1 MDKKHDNRGL
11 TLVELLCSIAILSV
25 LAAAVGS
32 VLVVSAKN
40 YQRGTSEI
48 NLQQEAQLTANQ
60 IADLI
65 IDTTAPLQYDAA
77 ANTLTVNKAGVE
89 YQVT

>member
-1 MDKKHDNRGL
+1 MKRAWTKKHDNRGL

-25 LAAAVGS
+25 LAVAVGS

-60 IADLI
+60 IAELI
-65 IDTTAPLQYDAA
+65 IDTTAPRQ
-77 ANTLTVNKAGVE
+77 
-89 YQVT
+89 